1 MAGRLCNKKSVNVK
15 PQYLKYSLPLLFL
28 LVMRCGPEVPV
39 SPGDNGT
46 DGRLELRDPLINYH
60 AAFGQ
65 IHLQVDV
72 TDGDLPEK
80 PDVYSE
86 VFRPDRD
93 SAWFSVRL
101 YDEGENGDPIAGD
114 GFYSITL
121 DSALSDTIS
130 GDLIALFWAMDGE
143 DIISDTVSAG
153 TSIRANMPPSI
164 LYIEAPDTIIRP
176 DPGLKDTLIVEAGA
190 TDPDGLKDIIA
201 VFFDVRDSEDTT
213 RWNISPFFVLNDA
226 GIGADRISGD
236 GIFATSLIISSE
248 NKLTDNIFRYYV
260 IDQAGNYSPYTRD
273 TITVYKNYIPR
284 ILSYFLSSPAQIVRP
299 SSPSV
304 SDSLLFY
311 VQVEDENGLDELTGV
326 RLRRRNPDGTTI
338 EHVHPQGYDD
348 GLHEDFSAGDG
359 WFTIKSGFSPGDEL
373 GVYTYRAL
381 VEDTY
386 GNRVLSADSIEVT
399 LVNE

>member
-1 MAGRLCNKKSVNVK
+1 MLK
-15 PQYLKYSLPLLFL
+15 PQLLKYALPLVFL
-28 LVMRCGPEVPV
+28 LVLRCGPEVPV
-39 SPGDNGT
+39 SPDGNGT
-46 DGRLELRDPLINYH
+46 DGRLELHDPLINYH
-60 AAFGQ
+60 ASLGQ
-65 IHLQVDV
+65 IHLQVGV

-93 SAWFSVRL
+93 SAWFSLRL
-101 YDEGENGDPIAGD
+101 YDEGENGDQIAGD
-114 GFYSITL
+114 GFYGITL

-130 GDLIALFWAMDGE
+130 GDLIALFWAMGGD
-143 DIISDTVSAG
+143 DAISDTLLAS
-153 TSIRANMPPSI
+153 TSLRANLSPSL

-190 TDPDGLKDIIA
+190 TDPDGLKDIVA

-213 RWNISPFFVLNDA
+213 MWNSSPFFVLNDA

-248 NKLTDNIFRYYV
+248 NKLTDNIFRYYA
-260 IDQAGNYSPYTRD
+260 IDQAGNNSPYIRD

-284 ILSYFLSSPAQIVRP
+284 ILSYFLSSPSQIVRP
-299 SSPSV
+299 ASPSG

-311 VQVEDENGLDELTGV
+311 VQVEDDNGLDELTGV
-326 RLRRRNPDGTTI
+326 RLRRRNPDGTTL
-338 EHVHPQGYDD
+338 EQVQPQGYDD

-373 GVYTYRAL
+373 GAYTYRAL
-381 VEDTY
+381 VEDAH